1 MTDLYLGERIRQMSW
16 PGLLIWAGIILTLTA
31 PLIKGWR
38 IYRSATSLQ
47 AHITTLQTEVDGGL
61 SKLDTNVLEIE
72 ILAIRREA
80 QLLHAELE
88 PLLPITPYLTWVPR
102 VGDLMPVTPE
112 LLSLMDNGTFI
123 AADLGVEM
131 LPAISVL
138 QDDSTEMIEKV
149 PELLGVIDEA
159 DASLER
165 TSLIWPEIERD
176 LQKILDTPAAR
187 DALPWQVR
195 QLLPTIEPLLPLAPK
210 GLEAV
215 RVLPEIGA
223 LDTRRS
229 YLIVG
234 QNSDELRPTGGF
246 LSMTMAVG
254 IENGM
259 LRGNRITDA
268 NVVDNYFDKPY
279 GDPPAAMREFMG
291 IDLWLFRDSNY
302 WPDFPTSGRKMMEF
316 YTYGTDIDLDGI
328 AAFDIRFISRL
339 IGAIGP
345 IPVPNSDISLTGE
358 NTLEILEQAWSDGLE
373 IGGVDRKDFLGNIA
387 AGLIQHV
394 QSDQFSPDIAALA
407 IILDESFN
415 DKSLQV
421 YIDAD
426 EEKLAFAKMGVNGQ
440 ISYGQDEDLLLFT
453 ESSVGINKSNRLLER
468 EMRYTIDL
476 STDGSATSQLEV
488 TWAHGGLP
496 TDGCP
501 LSDFSYRAGAQYAEM
516 IQACNWNHVRLYAPE
531 GSQLISSTQAG
542 IPAAEMLTDTKW
554 AGNTRQL
561 QNDLAN
567 FTVLENLVLVR
578 SGNTESFKVSYLQE
592 NVIIPLD
599 SGHNFYR
606 LNLIRQAGVYPYPET
621 EIVVTLPEGQKF
633 ISASQQPDQVNSS
646 TIIFKTVLNADQQ
659 IDVVFSRD

>member
-16 PGLLIWAGIILTLTA
+16 ASLTIWAGIILTLTA

-38 IYRSATSLQ
+38 IYRSATELQ
-47 AHITTLQTEVDGGL
+47 ARVITLQAEAEGGL
-61 SKLDTNVLEIE
+61 SSLDANVLEIE
-72 ILAIRREA
+72 LLAIRKES
-80 QLLHAELE
+80 QVLHAELE
-88 PLLPITPYLTWVPR
+88 PLLPLTPYLTWVPR

-112 LLSLMDNGTFI
+112 LLALLDNGTLV
-123 AADLGVEM
+123 AADLGVEI
-131 LPAISVL
+131 LPAIPIL
-138 QDDSTEMIEKV
+138 QNEDTELVEKV
-149 PELLGVIDEA
+149 PELLQVIDEA
-159 DASLER
+159 DAAFAR
-165 TSLIWPEIERD
+165 TADIWPEIERD
-176 LQKILDTPAAR
+176 FQKILNTPAAR
-187 DALPWQVR
+187 NALPWQVR
-195 QLLPTIEPLLPLAPK
+195 QQLPTVEPLLPLVPK

-223 LDTRRS
+223 LDGRRA

-259 LRGNRITDA
+259 IRGNKITDA
-268 NVVDNYFDKPY
+268 NVVDNYYDKPY

-316 YTYGTDIDLDGI
+316 YTYGTGIELDGI

-345 IPVPNSDISLTGE
+345 IPVPNSDIALTGD

-387 AGLIQHV
+387 AGLIQHL

-421 YIDAD
+421 YIDAKQ
-426 EEKLAFAKMGVNGQ
+426 EKAAFAKMGVNGQ
-440 ISYGQDEDLLLFT
+440 VSYGANEDLLLLT

-468 EMRYTIDL
+468 EMGYDIEL
-476 STDGSATSQLEV
+476 AADGSATSQLAI
-488 TWAHGGLP
+488 TWTHAGTP
-496 TDGCP
+496 TEGCA

-516 IQACNWNHVRLYAPE
+516 IQACNWNHVRLYAPQNA
-531 GSQLISSTQAG
+531 QLIGSTQTEIGAE
-542 IPAAEMLTDTKW
+542 EMLTSSAW
-554 AGNTRQL
+554 AGQTRQL
-561 QNDLAN
+561 QNDLTN

-578 SGNTESFKVSYLQE
+578 SGNSQSFEITYSQDNVVTPLESGL
-592 NVIIPLD
+592 
-599 SGHNFYR
+599 NFYR
-606 LNLIRQAGVYPYPET
+606 LNLVRQAGVYPYPEI
-621 EIVVTLPEGQKF
+621 EITVTLPENHTF
-633 ISASQQPDQVNSS
+633 LSASQTPEQINGNS
-646 TIIFKTVLNADQQ
+646 IVFKTTLNTDQL
-659 IDVVFSRD
+659 IDVVFTAD